1 VPSASPL
8 IPVIDL
14 FAGPGGLGEG
24 FSSARSKGR
33 PEFRLM
39 LSVECDKH
47 AYTTLRLRAFYR
59 QFAASRRRPPKEY
72 FRHVIGDVSHDDLWS
87 AHACE
92 AEAAEAEACAARLGH
107 PADDREIDG
116 RLRALTRAGVDL
128 RRSVLIGGPPCQA
141 YSLVGRARLSKAK
154 SQGEYRDTDDG
165 RHVLYRQYLRL
176 LEDLTPAVFV
186 MENVRGI
193 LSSTYAGR
201 PIFAEIL
208 NDLASAGY
216 DLHALG
222 QSTSGHLFAENDPR
236 SYLLLASDFGV
247 PQRRARVFIIGT
259 RRDLGLRQGTLRL
272 HAGRGDPSGMWRSIR
287 DLPRLRSG
295 LSSRDSAG
303 AWQQCIRDSASRLV
317 MDVANVHPD
326 VAVILKRVAQPQS
339 RLPTARAAC
348 YHDHALVPTLLL
360 NHETR
365 GHIPEDL
372 ERYLFYS
379 AWGKARRSS
388 PTLTEIPSRILP
400 KHENVRV
407 AARESRLNAVAFAD
421 RFRVQ
426 VGGQP
431 STTITS
437 HIAKDGHYFIHPDPM
452 QCRSLTVREAARLQT
467 FPDDYAFCGPRTEQ
481 YRQVGNAVP
490 PLLARRLAHAIQSL
504 NVW

>member
-1 VPSASPL
+1 
-8 IPVIDL
+8 
-14 FAGPGGLGEG
+14 
-24 FSSARSKGR
+24 
-33 PEFRLM
+33 M
-39 LSVECDKH
+39 LSIECDSFAH
-47 AYTTLRLRAFYR
+47 TTLRLRAFYR
-59 QFAASRRRPPKEY
+59 QFTGSTRRLPKEY
-72 FRHVIGDVSHDDLWS
+72 FRHVMGDISLGDLWS
-87 AHACE
+87 AHPRE
-92 AEAAEAEACAARLGH
+92 AEAAETEACTARLGH

-116 RLRALTRAGVDL
+116 RLRTLVRAGVDL

-154 SQGEYRDTDDG
+154 SKGDYRDTDDG

-176 LEDLTPAVFV
+176 LEELRPAVFV

-201 PIFAEIL
+201 PIFAQIL
-208 NDLASAGY
+208 GDLASAGY

-222 QSTSGHLFAENDPR
+222 QSSGESLFTEHDPR
-236 SYLLLASDFGV
+236 SYLLLATDFGV
-247 PQRRARVFIIGT
+247 PQRRARVFIVGT
-259 RRDLGLRQGTLRL
+259 RRDLGLRQGMLQLSTD
-272 HAGRGDPSGMWRSIR
+272 RGDPPDVWQSIR

-295 LSSRDSAG
+295 LSSDDSTE
-303 AWQQCIRDSASRLV
+303 AWQQCIRDAASRLV
-317 MDVANVHPD
+317 KDVACVHPD
-326 VAVILKRVAQPQS
+326 VADVLSRVAQVRS
-339 RLPTARAAC
+339 RLPAARFAS
-348 YHDHALVPTLLL
+348 HHNPALAPTLLL

-365 GHIPEDL
+365 GHIAEDL

-388 PTLTEIPSRILP
+388 PTLTEIPARILP

-407 AARESRLNAVAFAD
+407 AASQSSLGTVAFAD

-426 VGGQP
+426 LGGQP

-490 PLLARRLAHAIQSL
+490 PLLARRLARVIQSL
-504 NVW
+504 NFW